1 MTQKT
6 TNGNGVARPLEVAV
20 VGGGIIG
27 VMTAIGLHRRG
38 IRAVIY
44 ERASTWTEVSAGFAF
59 TGAARVWMEMLD
71 PALVELLG
79 RISQKTDASTS
90 NAYWNG
96 YHPRTPEESMD
107 EAQSL
112 LFRTPTNNLSFW
124 GCVRSQFLQGMADLL
139 PEGCA
144 QFGKRLVSYD
154 DADQNGKV
162 VLSFDD
168 GTTAEADVLL
178 GCDGIHSNTR
188 KLMLGADHPAARP
201 GFSHTVVYRT
211 MVPID
216 VGIAALGEKVSQSAC
231 NHLGPGADL
240 LVYPVMS
247 GTLLNIAV
255 FAYDADEFPDPER
268 MTVPVERTEI
278 QKLFKGWSPQVADI
292 WKLYPEK
299 VVKWGIFD
307 LEDSPPP
314 TYAQGRACLVGDS
327 AHAST
332 PYLGV
337 GACTGAEDA
346 LVICTLLE
354 SVQQKGLPG
363 GSGELRDALKAA
375 LQTYTGARLERGR
388 WIHHH
393 SRQMGQVYHWRY
405 GPTGRD
411 PARMKQKLEEN
422 WGNVVKYDILAQLEP
437 ELRELARSH
446 APAAKKA

>member
-1 MTQKT
+1 MASSS
-6 TNGNGVARPLEVAV
+6 TNGNGIARPLEVAV

-38 IRAVIY
+38 INAVIY
-44 ERASTWTEVSAGFAF
+44 ERAPTWHEVSAGFAF

-79 RISQKTDASTS
+79 RISQKTDSTTS
-90 NAYWNG
+90 NAYWDG
-96 YHPRTPEESMD
+96 YHPRTQEEALD
-107 EAQSL
+107 ESKSL
-112 LFRTPTNNLSFW
+112 MFRTPTNNLSFW

-139 PEGCA
+139 PEGSA
-144 QFGKRLVSYD
+144 KFGKRLASYD
-154 DADQNGKV
+154 DDNQSGKV
-162 VLSFDD
+162 VLHFDD

-178 GCDGIHSNTR
+178 GCDGIHSSTR
-188 KLMLGADHPAARP
+188 KVLLGADHPATRA
-201 GFSHTVVYRT
+201 GFSHTVTYRT

-216 VGIAALGEKVSQSAC
+216 VGIAALGEKVAKSAC

-255 FAYDADEFPDPER
+255 FAYDGSEFPDPDKMTIPAER
-268 MTVPVERTEI
+268 SEI
-278 QKLFKGWSPQVADI
+278 EQLFKGWSPQLANI

-307 LEDSPPP
+307 LEANPPP
-314 TYAQGRACLVGDS
+314 TYAGGR
-327 AHAST
+327 H
-332 PYLGV
+332 PILGV
-337 GACTGAEDA
+337 GACTGVEDA

-354 SVQQKGLPG
+354 SVQQKALG
-363 GSGELRDALKAA
+363 GDALKEALTGA
-375 LQTYTGARLERGR
+375 LQTYSQARLERGR

-393 SRQMGQVYHWRY
+393 SRQMGQMYHWRY

-411 PARMKQKLEEN
+411 PERMKETLEKN
-422 WGNVVKYDILAQLEP
+422 WSTVVNYDVLEALEP

-446 APAAKKA
+446 KKVV

>member
-6 TNGNGVARPLEVAV
+6 TNGNGAARPLEVAV

-38 IRAVIY
+38 IKAVIY

-96 YHPRTPEESMD
+96 YHPRTAEEAMD

-139 PEGCA
+139 PRGCTH
-144 QFGKRLVSYD
+144 FGKRLVSYD
-154 DADQNGKV
+154 DEDENAKV
-162 VLSFDD
+162 VLRFDD

-188 KLMLGADHPAARP
+188 KLMLGADHPSARP

-216 VGIAALGEKVSQSAC
+216 VGIAALGEKVAQSAC

-240 LVYPVMS
+240 LVYPVR
-247 GTLLNIAV
+247 TYLPI
-255 FAYDADEFPDPER
+255 PPR
-268 MTVPVERTEI
+268 MV
-278 QKLFKGWSPQVADI
+278 
-292 WKLYPEK
+292 
-299 VVKWGIFD
+299 
-307 LEDSPPP
+307 
-314 TYAQGRACLVGDS
+314 
-327 AHAST
+327 
-332 PYLGV
+332 
-337 GACTGAEDA
+337 
-346 LVICTLLE
+346 
-354 SVQQKGLPG
+354 
-363 GSGELRDALKAA
+363 
-375 LQTYTGARLERGR
+375 
-388 WIHHH
+388 
-393 SRQMGQVYHWRY
+393 
-405 GPTGRD
+405 
-411 PARMKQKLEEN
+411 
-422 WGNVVKYDILAQLEP
+422 
-437 ELRELARSH
+437 
-446 APAAKKA
+446 